1 MEIILAIIRN
11 KSTKKY
17 SIINNQVL
25 EDARLSFKA
34 RGLLIYMLSKPD
46 NWQFYSTELVKH
58 SEHDG
63 ITAIKSALKELEV
76 CGYLQRIQQ
85 RAENGKFGSTD
96 WLLNDCPANLPQA
109 GFSATVHPT
118 MAKPQT
124 EKPQLQSTE
133 GTKNLKNQALNSS
146 CSSQAIQAVE
156 PSLKQPQTTVQ
167 DPNPLT
173 SVTPEQNVKNPWEL
187 WQANW
192 SFPNSIAQQDL
203 SAWIT
208 QFGNELVYHALEYAL
223 KSNVSARGADRYL
236 TRVFDSYEKNKVVSV
251 AQALEQ
257 EEQHY
262 QQRTRELSQQKSS
275 RRHQR
280 PVQQKEQL
288 PEWAKPGFK
297 APEESA
303 AGQAHKA
310 QLRAEIQRRLAEIKA
325 E

>member
-1 MEIILAIIRN
+1 MAIIRN

-25 EDARLSFKA
+25 EDTRLSFKA

-63 ITAIKSALKELEV
+63 ITAIKSALKELEN

-85 RAENGKFGSTD
+85 RAENGTFGGTD
-96 WLLNDCPANLPQA
+96 WLLNDCPANSPQA

-118 MAKPQT
+118 MAKPQM
-124 EKPQLQSTE
+124 ENQPLLSTE
-133 GTKNLKNQALNSS
+133 DTKNLKNQELNSNY
-146 CSSQAIQAVE
+146 SSHAIQAVE

-167 DPNPLT
+167 NPNTLA
-173 SVTPEQNVKNPWEL
+173 SVSPEQNLKDPWKL
-187 WQANW
+187 WQDNW
-192 SFPNSIAQQDL
+192 GFPNSIAQQDL
-203 SAWIT
+203 SEWIS
-208 QFGNELVYHALEYAL
+208 QFGNDLVYHALEYAL

-236 TRVFDSYEKNKVVSV
+236 TRVFDAYEKNKIVSV
-251 AQALEQ
+251 KQALEQ

-262 QQRTRELSQQKSS
+262 QQRTREFSQQKSS
-275 RRHQR
+275 KRHQR
-280 PVQQKEQL
+280 PIQQKEQL
-288 PEWAKPGFK
+288 PDWAQPDFK

-303 AGQAHKA
+303 ADKAHKA
-310 QLRAEIQRRLAEIKA
+310 QLQAEIKRRLAEIKA